1 MTKIAATTAAIA
13 TTETV
18 VADAITNVELE
29 LPEPTESLPGG
40 GAGGEWELAWGSW
53 LGLGIGLGGWF
64 GRGRGIGLGVGLLSG
79 LGPGL
84 GLGLG
89 VGLLHGDPNGSPHKS
104 LLPA

>member
-13 TTETV
+13 TTEAV

-29 LPEPTESLPGG
+29 LPEPAESLPGG

-64 GRGRGIGLGVGLLSG
+64 GRGIGLGVGLLSG
-79 LGPGL
+79 LGP